1 MSNEGIFMI
10 IIAFAVIA
18 CFFAIKADIAEED
31 VQWLERKNRDMQYEL
46 DEVTRLIEE
55 DFSLRMDAMNSAQ
68 KMLREANKCRRLPA
82 AKHDDFWSGKG
93 L

>member
-1 MSNEGIFMI
+1 MSNEAVFILFI
-10 IIAFAVIA
+10 VFSVIA
-18 CFFAIKADIAEED
+18 LFLSIRVDIAEDD
-31 VQWLERKNRDMQYEL
+31 VQRLERKNRDMQYEL

-68 KMLREANKCRRLPA
+68 KMLREANKCRRLPS